1 MFADVIVDI
10 SVDALDRTFQYRI
23 PESIRGQIRV
33 GTPVKIP
40 FGRANRE
47 ISGFV
52 VGISDTA
59 KWPDAK
65 IKELLGIL
73 EKDVPVEG
81 QLLTLAAFI
90 HKRYGGTMNEALK
103 TVLPIRKQVK
113 SVEEH
118 WLTFAV
124 GTEEAKRELDRCR
137 LRHYAAK
144 ARLLQGMFDEGGQMT
159 TAVAAKK
166 YKINKSVID
175 GFVKAGVLAVTDKR
189 LYRNP
194 VPEDPVLQDAFFK
207 EQPKLNSAQLDVIS
221 HFQGEYRQGV
231 RRPYLLYG
239 VTGSGKTEVY
249 MEMIQTVLAGGYQAI
264 VMIPEIA
271 LTFQTV
277 QRFRSRFGDRISIL
291 HSRMSDGERYDQYER
306 AKKGETDIMV
316 GPRSVLFAPFARLG
330 LIIIDEEH
338 EGSYKSENP
347 PKYHAREVALERARL
362 VGASVVMGS
371 ATPSTEAYRMAAE
384 GAYHLYRLTERAGG
398 ARMPTVHVVDMREEL
413 KNGNRSVFSRIL
425 QQKMEE
431 RLKRGEQSILF
442 LNRRG
447 YAGFVSCRS
456 CGYVLKCPHCD
467 ISMTAHKNHVGDI
480 DTLMCHYCGHA
491 IYMPKTCPS
500 CGSPYIAAFGL
511 GTQKVEEMLEKQL
524 PGARI
529 LRMDGDTTSGR
540 HGHEGVLEPFRKG
553 QADILIGTQM
563 IVKGH
568 DFPNVTLVAAL
579 AADLSMYA
587 DDYRS
592 NERTFDLLMQA
603 SGRAGRGR
611 KAGEMVI
618 QTYSPDQYCIE
629 AVQKQDADYFYKNE
643 LAYRRMMSYPP
654 YAELTAVLITSGE
667 EKRAE
672 ECAQILAGKLQRDA
686 PGAAVIGPTAAGLS
700 RLKDRYRYVLY
711 IKGREE
717 DLAAAKAGIEE
728 FSRDKKWEKSCS
740 IQTDVNP
747 MTGY

>member
-23 PESIRGQIRV
+23 PESIREQIRV

-40 FGRANRE
+40 FGRGNRE

-65 IKELLGIL
+65 IKELTGIL

-81 QLLTLAAFI
+81 HLLELAAFI

-103 TVLPIRKQVK
+103 TVLPIRKHVK

-124 GTEEAKRELDRCR
+124 RTEEAKRELDRCR
-137 LRHYAAK
+137 LRHYVAK
-144 ARLLQGMFDEGGQMT
+144 ARLLQGIFDEGGQMT
-159 TAVAAKK
+159 TQVAAKK
-166 YKINKSVID
+166 YNISKPVID
-175 GFVKAGVLAVTDKR
+175 GLVKSGILAVTDKR

-194 VPEDPVLQDAFFK
+194 VQGDEIQEKRL
-207 EQPKLNSAQLDVIS
+207 ELNDSQREVVC
-221 HFQGEYRQGV
+221 HFAEEYRKGV
-231 RRPYLLYG
+231 RKPYLLYG

-249 MEMIQTVLAGGYQAI
+249 MEMIQTVLDGGYQAI
-264 VMIPEIA
+264 VLIPEIA

-316 GPRSVLFAPFARLG
+316 GPRSVLFAPFLRLG

-362 VGASVVMGS
+362 MGASVVMGS
-371 ATPSTEAYRMAAE
+371 ATPSTETYRMAQE
-384 GAYHLYRLTERAGG
+384 GKYHLYRLSERAGG
-398 ARMPTVHVVDMREEL
+398 ALLPQVHVVDMREEL
-413 KNGNRSVFSRIL
+413 KEGNRSVFSRIL
-425 QQKMEE
+425 QQKIKE

-467 ISMTAHKNHVGDI
+467 ISMTAHKNHVGDV

-511 GTQKVEEMLEKQL
+511 GTQKVEEMLEKQF
-524 PGARI
+524 PGARV

-553 QADILIGTQM
+553 CADILIGTQM

-587 DDYRS
+587 GDYRS

-603 SGRAGRGR
+603 SGRAGRGK

-629 AVQKQDADYFYKNE
+629 AVQKQDAEIFYENE
-643 LAYRRMMSYPP
+643 LAYRRMLSYPP
-654 YAELTAVLITSGE
+654 YAELTAVLITSGT
-667 EKRAE
+667 EKQAE
-672 ECAQILAGKLQRDA
+672 QCAQVLAARLQKDA
-686 PGAAVIGPTAAGLS
+686 QGVVVIGPAAAGLS
-700 RLKDRYRYVLY
+700 RLKDRFRYVLY

-717 DLAAAKAGIEE
+717 DLAAAKEKIEE
-728 FSRDKKWEKSCS
+728 FSRDNKWEKSCN
-740 IQTDVNP
+740 IQMDVNP

>member
-23 PESIRGQIRV
+23 PESLRERIRI

-40 FGRANRE
+40 FGRGNRE

-52 VGISDTA
+52 VGITDTA

-65 IKELLGIL
+65 IKELAGIL

-81 QLLTLAAFI
+81 HLLALAAFI
-90 HKRYGGTMNEALK
+90 HERYGGTMNEALK

-124 GTEEAKRELDRCR
+124 GEEEAKRELDRCR

-144 ARLLQGMFDEGGQMT
+144 ARLLQGMIDEGGQMT
-159 TAVAAKK
+159 TALASKK
-166 YKINKSVID
+166 YNITKSVID
-175 GFVKAGVLAVTDKR
+175 GFVKAGILAVTDKR

-194 VPEDPVLQDAFFK
+194 VPEEGIPR
-207 EQPKLNSAQLDVIS
+207 EQPKLNRAQRDVVS
-221 HFQGEYRQGV
+221 HFREEYCQGV
-231 RRPYLLYG
+231 RRSYLLYG

-249 MEMIQTVLAGGYQAI
+249 MEMIGAVLAKGYQAI
-264 VMIPEIA
+264 VLIPEIA

-277 QRFRSRFGDRISIL
+277 QRFRNRFGDRISIL

-306 AKKGETDIMV
+306 AKSGETDIMV

-362 VGASVVMGS
+362 MGASVVLGS
-371 ATPSTEAYRMAAE
+371 ATPSTEAYRMAEE
-384 GAYHLYRLTERAGG
+384 GTFHLYRLTERAGG
-398 ARMPTVHVVDMREEL
+398 ARMPKVHVVDMREEL
-413 KNGNRSVFSRIL
+413 KEGNRSVFSRIL

-431 RLKRGEQSILF
+431 RLERGEQSILF

-480 DTLMCHYCGHA
+480 DTLMCHYCGHT
-491 IYMPKTCPS
+491 IYMPRVCPS

-511 GTQKVEEMLEKQL
+511 GTQKVEEMLEKQFR
-524 PGARI
+524 GARI

-579 AADLSMYA
+579 AADLSMHA
-587 DDYRS
+587 GDYRS

-618 QTYSPDQYCIE
+618 QTYSPEQYCIE

-643 LAYRRMMSYPP
+643 LAYRRMFSYPP
-654 YAELTAVLITSGE
+654 YAELTAVLITSGTE
-667 EKRAE
+667 EQAKG
-672 ECAQILAGKLQRDA
+672 CAHILADKLQGDTQ
-686 PGAAVIGPTAAGLS
+686 GVTVIGPAAAGLS
-700 RLKDRYRYVLY
+700 RLKDRFRYVLY

-717 DLAAAKAGIEE
+717 DLAAAKGIIED
-728 FSRDKKWEKSCS
+728 FSRDKKWEKSCN
-740 IQTDVNP
+740 IQMDVNP